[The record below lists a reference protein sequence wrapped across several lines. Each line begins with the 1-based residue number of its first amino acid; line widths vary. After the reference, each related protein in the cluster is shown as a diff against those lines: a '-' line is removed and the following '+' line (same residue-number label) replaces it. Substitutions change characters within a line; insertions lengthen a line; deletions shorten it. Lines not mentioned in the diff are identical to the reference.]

1 MNPCLFLLRSAKN
14 MSRLKRNSLILFS
27 LLFIVLQSFGQ
38 TKAKMQ
44 KDRDNLSEKI
54 ALTNKLIKESE
65 KQQINSEQSLILLNK
80 NAAYRNKLIKSYS
93 QEIRELD
100 RKMDANRNEKNK
112 LQAEL
117 DELKSEYAHL
127 IQQAYK
133 NRNNYDKLMFIFS
146 SDNFNQAYKRI
157 KFVQQYTGYRKK
169 QAEVIK
175 LKSYELGL
183 LNDKLV
189 IKKQNKQALV
199 AKKETERAKLNQ
211 NIAESKKSLEE
222 LQQNEKELKKQLKQQ
237 VRQRQKLNKA
247 IDKIIAEEIR
257 KSKNNNSGNFKLTP
271 EAKELSDKFSK
282 NKGKLPWPTK
292 KGVITGTY
300 GVHNHPVLPG
310 IKIENNG
317 IDIATEKGS
326 GVRAVFNGT
335 VSAVLDFQ
343 HMGKAVIINHGAY
356 RTVYSNLND
365 VFVEQGQQIET
376 KQLLGTVL
384 TNKQTGKTEAHFEIL
399 YINSKGAFIKQ
410 NPALWI
416 KR

>member
-1 MNPCLFLLRSAKN
+1 
-14 MSRLKRNSLILFS
+14 MSRLRKNSLLLLSILF
-27 LLFIVLQSFGQ
+27 LVLPGYGQ
-38 TKAKMQ
+38 GKLRMQ
-44 KDRDNLSEKI
+44 KQRDELSDKI
-54 ALTNKLIKESE
+54 TLTNQLIKESE
-65 KQQINSEQSLILLNK
+65 KQQKNSEQSLILLNK
-80 NAAYRNKLIKSYS
+80 KTSLRNQLIKSYN

-100 RKMDANRNEKNK
+100 RRMEANKKEIKK
-112 LQAEL
+112 QQDEL
-117 DELKSEYAHL
+117 DDLKAEYAHL

-146 SDNFNQAYKRI
+146 SETFNQAYKRI

-169 QAEVIK
+169 QAEVIR
-175 LKSYELGL
+175 LKSYDLAL
-183 LNDKLV
+183 LNDKLEV
-189 IKKQNKQALV
+189 KKQQKQALV
-199 AKKETERAKLNQ
+199 SEKELERNKLNR
-211 NIAESKKSLEE
+211 NIATSKKTLEE

-237 VRQRQKLNKA
+237 VKQRQKLNKA
-247 IDKIIAEEIR
+247 IDRIIAEEIR
-257 KSKNNNSGNFKLTP
+257 KSKKDNAGSYKLTP

-282 NKGKLPWPTK
+282 NKGKLPWPTE
-292 KGVITGTY
+292 KGIITGTF

-326 GVRAVFNGT
+326 GVRAVFTGT
-335 VSAVLDFQ
+335 VSAILDFQ

-365 VFVEQGQQIET
+365 VFVEQGQQIDT
-376 KQLLGTVL
+376 KQIIGTVL

-399 YINSKGAFIKQ
+399 YINNKGAFVKQ

>member
-1 MNPCLFLLRSAKN
+1 

>member
-1 MNPCLFLLRSAKN
+1 
-14 MSRLKRNSLILFS
+14 
-27 LLFIVLQSFGQ
+27 
-38 TKAKMQ
+38 MQ
-44 KDRDNLSEKI
+44 KQRDEISKKI
-54 ALTNKLIKESE
+54 SLTNQLIKESE
-65 KQQINSEQSLILLNK
+65 KQQKNSEQSLVLLNK
-80 NAAYRNKLIKSYS
+80 KTALRSQLIKSYN

-100 RKMDANRNEKNK
+100 RRMESNRKDIEK
-112 LQAEL
+112 QQFEL
-117 DELKSEYAHL
+117 EKLKSEYAHL

-133 NRNNYDKLMFIFS
+133 NRDNYDKLMFIFA

-169 QAEVIK
+169 QAEVIR
-175 LKSYELGL
+175 LKSYDLTL
-183 LNDKLV
+183 LNDQLEV
-189 IKKQNKQALV
+189 KKQQKQVLISE
-199 AKKETERAKLNQ
+199 KETERNKFNQ
-211 NIAESKKSLEE
+211 NIAASEKTLEE

-237 VRQRQKLNKA
+237 VKQRKELNKA
-247 IDKIIAEEIR
+247 IDRIIAEEIR
-257 KSKNNNSGNFKLTP
+257 KSKKNNAGNYALTP
-271 EAKELSDKFSK
+271 EAKELSNKFSK
-282 NKGKLPWPTK
+282 NKGQLPWPTE
-292 KGVITGTY
+292 KGIITGTF

-326 GVRAVFNGT
+326 GVRAVFTGT

-365 VFVEQGQQIET
+365 VFVEKGQQIET

-399 YINSKGAFIKQ
+399 YINSKGAFVKQ

-416 KR
+416 KK